1 MAGRWNGAGV
11 SGRLA
16 GRVCVVTGATGI
28 AEAAALRF
36 AREGARVFVVS
47 RDAGD
52 CRRLAAAVLEAGG
65 ACAWAAAD
73 LRDEDATAQAFAGCL
88 DEYGHIDGLFAVAGA
103 SGRDAGDGPAHG
115 VALAGWDETL
125 QRNLTPAFLAARQ
138 AVRVMLDQQ
147 PATDGTR
154 GAVAVVTSVLGWHP
168 SPRLFATHAYAASK
182 GATASLVRAMAAFYA
197 PHGIRINAVAPGL
210 VATPMARR
218 AAADPA
224 TVAYARARQPLT
236 GGFVAAGDVAGVA
249 LFLLSDDARAVTG
262 QVLAVDGGWA
272 VSDAG
277 QGV

>member
-1 MAGRWNGAGV
+1 M

-16 GRVCVVTGATGI
+16 DRVCVVTGATGI
-28 AEAAALRF
+28 AEASALRF
-36 AREGARVFVVS
+36 ASEGARVFVVS

-52 CRRLAAAVLEAGG
+52 CRRLATAVREAGA
-65 ACAWAAAD
+65 ACAWMAAD
-73 LRDEDATAQAFAGCL
+73 LRDEDATADAFAGCL
-88 DEYGHIDGLFAVAGA
+88 DEYGRIDGLFAVAGA
-103 SGRDAGDGPAHG
+103 SGRDAGDGPAHD
-115 VALAGWDETL
+115 VASEGLDETL
-125 QRNLTPAFLAARQ
+125 QRNVTPAFLAARQ
-138 AVRVMLDQQ
+138 ALRIMLDQE

-154 GAVAVVTSVLGWHP
+154 GAIAIVTSVLGWHP

-197 PHGIRINAVAPGL
+197 SHGIRVNAVAPGL

-224 TVAYARARQPLT
+224 TVAYARARQPLA
-236 GGFVAAGDVAGVA
+236 GGFLTAGDVAGVA

-262 QVLAVDGGWA
+262 QVLAVDGGWT
-272 VSDAG
+272 VSDAD